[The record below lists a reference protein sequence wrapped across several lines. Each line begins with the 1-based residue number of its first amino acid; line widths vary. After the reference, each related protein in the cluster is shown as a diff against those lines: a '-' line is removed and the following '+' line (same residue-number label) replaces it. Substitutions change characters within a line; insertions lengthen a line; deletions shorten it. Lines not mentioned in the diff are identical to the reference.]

1 MHKHISYKI
10 TFLIKIYKH
19 ICYKNLRKWKG
30 NERKNTFC
38 ILYLH
43 IESKIDENDS
53 PSWLNDF

>member
-1 MHKHISYKI
+1 MYKHISYKS

-19 ICYKNLRKWKG
+19 ISYKNLRKWKG
-30 NERKNTFC
+30 NERKNAFC